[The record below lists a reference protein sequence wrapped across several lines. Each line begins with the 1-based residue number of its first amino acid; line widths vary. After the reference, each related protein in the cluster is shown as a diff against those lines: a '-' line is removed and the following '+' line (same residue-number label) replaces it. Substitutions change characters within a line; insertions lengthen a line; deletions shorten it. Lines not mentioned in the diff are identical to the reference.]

1 MADITLNLQAKVNLE
16 DSVYQISPLDIT
28 KTLVVLDRQ
37 SKYLASGN
45 NAIVVPRNQLSAV
58 IVSYCLIIFN
68 AGLATS
74 VYTLKGVNGDTGIV
88 LPTTPGYAFIPIS
101 GDFVINSSFADNL
114 PTELI
119 FF

>member
-1 MADITLNLQAKVNLE
+1 MADITLNLQGNANL
-16 DSVYQISPLDIT
+16 DDGSQQISPASIA
-28 KTLVVLDRQ
+28 KTLSVLDRQ
-37 SKYLASGN
+37 SKYLALGN
-45 NAIVVPRNQLSAV
+45 NSIVVPRNQLSAV

-88 LPTTPGYAFIPIS
+88 MNTTPGYAFIPIS

-114 PTELI
+114 PTEFI